1 MSDEQDG
8 CERVN
13 VSFGTSLPG
22 SPGQKAVKRLC
33 VCVCF
38 IKSGSKLKFCE
49 IFKDFQIFLH
59 LKIPWNIIVR
69 KQAINDNL
77 QCSVAA
83 YLKCDQWGS

>member
-33 VCVCF
+33 VCVF
-38 IKSGSKLKFCE
+38 HKKWQQTQILSNLEGFS
-49 IFKDFQIFLH
+49 IFFALED
-59 LKIPWNIIVR
+59 
-69 KQAINDNL
+69 
-77 QCSVAA
+77 SVKH
-83 YLKCDQWGS
+83 YCQKTSD